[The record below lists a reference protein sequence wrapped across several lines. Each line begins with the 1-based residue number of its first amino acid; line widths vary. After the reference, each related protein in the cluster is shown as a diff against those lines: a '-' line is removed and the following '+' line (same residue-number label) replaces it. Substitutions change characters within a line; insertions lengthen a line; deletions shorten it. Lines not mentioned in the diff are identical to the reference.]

1 MTFDIDIRKHTLAN
15 GLRVVVSPDTTTAM
29 AAVNLL
35 YDVGSRDERR
45 GLTGLAHLFEHL
57 MFGPTEHVPDFDA
70 EVENAGGRSNAW
82 TSNDF
87 TNFYVT
93 LPAQNLRTVMRLES
107 DRMAFLKV
115 DDRSLQVQRGVVVEE
130 FKQQCLDRPYGDL
143 YHRIRAAMYS
153 PEHPYSWPTIGLVP
167 EHVAGVR
174 QTDAEAWYRS
184 HYCPQRAIL
193 AVSGRVDPQEV
204 FDLVEEWFGE
214 FPSGTSAERHM
225 PPAGFPS
232 RDIYEEVVTPAP
244 VPLISMAYPM
254 AAYGQKGYDA
264 ADAITDLLSAGR
276 ASRFVNNLV
285 QGSAQGLISS
295 ADASIVGSEHEGM
308 LIMTAS
314 LTSNSDADLA
324 RARRLILDEARRL
337 ADSSDITD
345 HEWERMLTTYES
357 TFRFGNTGYLSRATN
372 LALAEYHGENINA
385 TVEKRRSLSKEE
397 VSALAEDM
405 FGHTPSATIV
415 YRPE

>member
-1 MTFDIDIRKHTLAN
+1 MTFDINISKHTLAN
-15 GLRVVVSPDTTTAM
+15 GLRVVVSPDPTTAM

-45 GLTGLAHLFEHL
+45 SLTGLAHLFEHL
-57 MFGPTEHVPDFDA
+57 MFGPTEHVADFDA

-115 DDRSLQVQRGVVVEE
+115 DERSLQVQRGVVVEE

-167 EHVAGVR
+167 EHIAGVS
-174 QTDAEAWYRS
+174 QADAEAWYRS
-184 HYCPQRAIL
+184 HYCPKRAIL
-193 AVSGRVDPQEV
+193 AVSGRIDPQEV
-204 FDLVEEWFGE
+204 FDLAEEWFGE
-214 FPSGTSAERHM
+214 FPSGTPADRRM
-225 PPAGFPS
+225 PAPGFPS
-232 RDIYEEVVTPAP
+232 KDIYEEVVTPAP
-244 VPLISMAYPM
+244 IPLISMAFPM
-254 AAYGQKGYDA
+254 AAYGEKGYDA

-276 ASRFVNNLV
+276 ASRFVNKLV
-285 QGSAQGLISS
+285 QGAAQGLISS

-314 LTSNSDADLA
+314 LTSNSDADLE
-324 RARRLILDEARRL
+324 RARHLILDEARRL
-337 ADSSDITD
+337 SNPSDISD

-372 LALAEYHGENINA
+372 LAMAEYHGEDINA
-385 TVEKRRSLSKEE
+385 TVEKRRNLCKEE
-397 VSALAEDM
+397 VSALASEM
-405 FGHTPSATIV
+405 FGSTPSATIV